1 MIDVVDRIPNFPNR
15 KKITPENGTAYYA
28 TVEYAD
34 DPVVAGTPIN
44 KALFQKISAIT
55 HGSYVGTGACGSTN
69 PNTLTFDFEPKF
81 VFILGRGGYKYNGL
95 EYNVQTLMVHGSTN
109 ANSFGFAAD
118 YAPSTSGRGYDGG
131 LTVSWGNNSVS
142 WYLNQVSN
150 ASDSLSNTLQLNV
163 ANVTYYYVAMG

>member
-95 EYNVQTLMVHGSTN
+95 EYNVQALMVHGSTN
-109 ANSFGFAAD
+109 ANSFGATAELT
-118 YAPSTSGRGYDGG
+118 PSSSAGSYYNAG
-131 LTVSWGNNSVS
+131 LTVSWGTNSVS
-142 WYLNQVSN
+142 WYVNNNQN
-150 ASDSLSNTLQLNV
+150 DELSKTLQLNFT
-163 ANVTYYYVAMG
+163 NVTYYYVAIG